1 MKSPKVLSRFVLML
15 SMASGLSVI
24 ANWSEWNQYWNQT
37 IYRVQT
43 VDFNI
48 LSHTLPAKLSP
59 VLAKKRYLELQRTL
73 DSNYG
78 LFGLI
83 VTDCKEVKISCQ
95 KQKIIFAS
103 NGKRDWKSSFS
114 ANELPGNSYDLLR
127 TPSPLITENTYKD
140 SRSQEAVSTTRNNK
154 GKIIGRVYYVRGI
167 PPSFFS
173 DYTNWLTNIWSTKG
187 THSYYALKTGVF
199 ISMGFVV
206 WIAIEFL
213 LYRKYIQ
220 HLQTIHEKQRL
231 EEQLNEVINQ
241 NSNLIAKQRNLI
253 NQQEKSRTDLENSR
267 QSYQKRT
274 LQINNDIKQL
284 IDSQSQQS
292 SKVQSTEKLLTTRQK
307 ELDTDRAS
315 KLLTLEQ
322 LEQKEIEVS
331 QLQQQKRLQDNQYQ
345 KITDHLLSSQKD
357 LSQTCQKLAESE
369 KQKQDFEIKNE
380 DLFAKLEHSS
390 KEIDELRQRLASTPD
405 NEIELKAALQ
415 SVKLE
420 NHIMEKLYE
429 ETTNSIVDRSRRLE
443 DINLVLE
450 NDRDD
455 LQLKVWDLEE
465 ENTWHLECLTNY
477 TRIHSIDLFPSFT
490 VDRVTDLSALSIV
503 IVGGHTSTRKEVI
516 KALSTAYSIKDF
528 GEIPPTNEESANE
541 KSVRRTIENCD
552 LIAVI
557 TKYIGHDLTD
567 IISELSKKG
576 ALKGKVV
583 YLKNRGKSGIVREI
597 SSCLLDSYLN
607 N

>member
-1 MKSPKVLSRFVLML
+1 
-15 SMASGLSVI
+15 
-24 ANWSEWNQYWNQT
+24 
-37 IYRVQT
+37 
-43 VDFNI
+43 
-48 LSHTLPAKLSP
+48 
-59 VLAKKRYLELQRTL
+59 LQRTL

-83 VTDCKEVKISCQ
+83 VTDCKEAEVSCQ

-103 NGKRDWKSSFS
+103 NGKRDWKNSFS

-154 GKIIGRVYYVRGI
+154 GEIIGRVYYIRGI

-187 THSYYALKTGVF
+187 THSYYALKTGAF

-213 LYRKYIQ
+213 LYKKYIQ
-220 HLQTIHEKQRL
+220 HLQAIHKKQKL
-231 EEQLNEVINQ
+231 EEQLNELINQ

-253 NQQEKSRTDLENSR
+253 NQQEKGRTDLENSR

-292 SKVQSTEKLLTTRQK
+292 SKLRSTEKLLTTRQK

-357 LSQTCQKLAESE
+357 LSQTRQKLAESE
-369 KQKQDFEIKNE
+369 KQK
-380 DLFAKLEHSS
+380 
-390 KEIDELRQRLASTPD
+390 P
-405 NEIELKAALQ
+405 
-415 SVKLE
+415 
-420 NHIMEKLYE
+420 
-429 ETTNSIVDRSRRLE
+429 
-443 DINLVLE
+443 
-450 NDRDD
+450 
-455 LQLKVWDLEE
+455 
-465 ENTWHLECLTNY
+465 
-477 TRIHSIDLFPSFT
+477 
-490 VDRVTDLSALSIV
+490 
-503 IVGGHTSTRKEVI
+503 G
-516 KALSTAYSIKDF
+516 
-528 GEIPPTNEESANE
+528 
-541 KSVRRTIENCD
+541 
-552 LIAVI
+552 
-557 TKYIGHDLTD
+557 
-567 IISELSKKG
+567 
-576 ALKGKVV
+576 
-583 YLKNRGKSGIVREI
+583 
-597 SSCLLDSYLN
+597 
-607 N
+607 